1 MSTET
6 TTSVTVPT
14 ESEYKGK
21 PTLILPPL
29 NPKGQSFQFG
39 TTKAKI
45 ILKHVKDIEA
55 FVAKHEGKKSQDE
68 QLKKAVEALRAKGS
82 TDEEIKGVLGV
93 DVLPC

>member
-39 TTKAKI
+39 TTKAKM
-45 ILKHVKDIEA
+45 ILKNIKAIED
-55 FVAKHEGKKSQDE
+55 FVAKHDAKKTQEDTM
-68 QLKKAVEALRAKGS
+68 KRAVFALRSKGS